1 MVVQELDLEQ
11 FVVDQTRSAKF
22 LRSPPIVVEALEGF
36 LPLEWKIYHPSLRKS
51 SICIYKTTNF
61 RLKVLE

>member
-11 FVVDQTRSAKF
+11 FVVDQTSSANF
-22 LRSPPIVVEALEGF
+22 CSLPAIVEALEGF

-51 SICIYKTTNF
+51 SICIYRTTNF
-61 RLKVLE
+61 RLKVSE

>member
-1 MVVQELDLEQ
+1 MVQELDLEQ
-11 FVVDQTRSAKF
+11 FVVDQKLSTN
-22 LRSPPIVVEALEGF
+22 LRSLPTIVEVLEGF

-51 SICIYKTTNF
+51 FIYIYRITNF

>member
-11 FVVDQTRSAKF
+11 FVVDQTRSANF
-22 LRSPPIVVEALEGF
+22 LSLPAIVEALKGF

-51 SICIYKTTNF
+51 SICIYRTTNF
-61 RLKVLE
+61 RLKVSE